1 MDKWHPIMAAIEGPT
16 GVWIMA
22 DPQGREYG
30 RIEIRRVMGGA
41 ETRYKAIWR
50 GEVIGWATSLKTACE
65 RVHAAYIAAHG
76 PGGRP
81 MADWGGES
89 WRAG

>member
-1 MDKWHPIMAAIEGPT
+1 MAAIEGPPGEWT
-16 GVWIMA
+16 MT

-30 RIEIRRVMGGA
+30 RIEIRRVASGT

-50 GEVIGWATSLKTACE
+50 GDVIGWSTSLKTACE

-76 PGGRP
+76 PNGRP
-81 MADWGGES
+81 MADWGDA
-89 WRAG
+89 WRRFEA